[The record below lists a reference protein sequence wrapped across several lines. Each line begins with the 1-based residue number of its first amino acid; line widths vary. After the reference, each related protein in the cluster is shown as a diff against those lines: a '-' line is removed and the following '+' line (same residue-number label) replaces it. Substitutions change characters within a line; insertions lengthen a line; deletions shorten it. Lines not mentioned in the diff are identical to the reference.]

1 MSPIIILFESADS
14 VKVDYLLQLLFC
26 LFREGSCEFSNAIRL
41 PYISEEILADTKSVP
56 YTYVLTARSDYRV
69 YACPIYLR
77 FT

>member
-26 LFREGSCEFSNAIRL
+26 LFREGSCEYSYA
-41 PYISEEILADTKSVP
+41 ISEEIRADTKSVP
-56 YTYVLTARSDYRV
+56 YPYVLTARSDYRV
-69 YACPIYLR
+69 YACSIHLR